1 VGVTCNPQGLA
12 VNPKTNQALLGC
24 GNRKKPQ
31 AVFWDIKAGK
41 VVSTFD
47 RAGAGEMHLYEAK
60 VDRFFYAA
68 SNFTSGG
75 TAAPLMAVF
84 SGSPPVQ
91 FVGSIWTASGSHSVA
106 FTRPTR
112 SSTCRQDQKPF
123 DGGLFAVPMPK

>member
-12 VNPKTNQALLGC
+12 VNPKTNRALLGC

-31 AVFWDIKAGK
+31 TVFWDMWSPHSIGQAQAKC
-41 VVSTFD
+41 
-47 RAGAGEMHLYEAK
+47 LYEVK

-68 SNFTSGG
+68 GNFTSGG
-75 TAAPLMAVF
+75 TAGPLMAVF